1 MSIAHPITKPSQLRR
16 PLICNPMDAEWKAQL
31 DQRWWSTHSTVKPA
45 NEKEAAEMQR
55 MFVLR
60 NRLLAFGGEEVCLPD
75 YEEDY
80 DAIMQRGQFFYG
92 DHARMMRGAPNQCH
106 HNSAMMWD
114 ANRGKCQIA
123 TGYALSDDGLWRQH
137 SWVVQPLTLSW
148 RVWETTEK
156 RLAYFGVVFNNDECE
171 EFFYNNE

>member
-16 PLICNPMDAEWKAQL
+16 HLICKPMNPEWKESLKQK
-31 DQRWWSTHSTVKPA
+31 WWSTNSIMKPTSD
-45 NEKEAAEMQR
+45 KEAEAMQR

-60 NRLLAFGGEEVCLPD
+60 NRLLSFGGEEVSMPV

-92 DHARMMRGAPNQCH
+92 DHARMMRGAPSQCH
-106 HNSAMMWD
+106 RNSALMWD

-123 TGYALSDDGLWRQH
+123 TGYALSEDGLWRQH

-156 RLAYFGVVFNNDECE
+156 RLAYFGVVFNDDECE